1 MKLDDALKGVS
12 RLAFDTTPII
22 YFIEANPTYDNLVSN
37 LFSRVAAGEIEGWT
51 SVISLSEVL
60 VQPIVSGRN
69 DLQQR
74 YREFLLRSSNFHTVP
89 ISAAVA
95 DAAARI
101 RATYGLRIPDAIQIA
116 FAVDVGCQAIVCND
130 HSMRRVTE
138 LEILI
143 LDDLEL

>member
-101 RATYGLRIPDAIQIA
+101 RATYGLRIPDAIQMA